1 MISEMSML
9 SWFIDFFHFSLAM
22 LAVCAPQS
30 AIPVF
35 VNLTEGMG
43 QREKAGIAVQT
54 GVAVACVLCSSAFF
68 GSALLDMFG
77 VSLNSFRIAGG
88 ILLMSIGFGMI
99 KASEKRHTKEEQA
112 EAESRDAIGVM
123 PLAIPVISGPGSI
136 SAMVIATQMDK
147 SFSHLLAVLGAGLVV
162 AIVSWLLLR
171 TADKLAAV
179 LGQTGLNIIGRLC
192 GLLLASLAV
201 EFIYTSL
208 KDMFPAWIA

>member
-1 MISEMSML
+1 ML
-9 SWFIDFFHFSLAM
+9 SWFVDFLHFSLAM

-35 VNLTEGMG
+35 INLTDGMG
-43 QREKAGIAVQT
+43 RREKAGIARQT
-54 GVAVACVLCSSAFF
+54 GIAVACVLCSSAFF

-88 ILLMSIGFGMI
+88 ILLMSIAFGMM

-112 EAESRDAIGVM
+112 EAENREAIGVM

-147 SFSHLLAVLGAGLVV
+147 SLPHLIAVLCSGLAVATV
-162 AIVSWLLLR
+162 AWLLLR
-171 TADKLAAV
+171 VADKLAAV

-192 GLLLASLAV
+192 GMLLAALAV

-208 KDMFPAWIA
+208 KDMFPAWIG

>member
-1 MISEMSML
+1 ML
-9 SWFIDFFHFSLAM
+9 SWFVDFFHFSLAM

-43 QREKAGIAVQT
+43 QREKAGIALQT
-54 GVAVACVLCSSAFF
+54 GMAVACVLCSSAFF

-147 SFSHLLAVLGAGLVV
+147 SVAHLIAVLGAGVVV
-162 AIVSWLLLR
+162 AVVSWLLLR

>member
-1 MISEMSML
+1 ML
-9 SWFIDFFHFSLAM
+9 DWLIDFFHFSLAM

-43 QREKAGIAVQT
+43 QREKAGIALQT

-112 EAESRDAIGVM
+112 EAESREAIGVM

-147 SFSHLLAVLGAGLVV
+147 SVSHLIAVLGAGVVV
-162 AIVSWLLLR
+162 AVVSWLLLR

-208 KDMFPAWIA
+208 KDMFPAWIS

>member
-1 MISEMSML
+1 MWA
-9 SWFIDFFHFSLAM
+9 WFVDFLHFTLAI

-35 VNLTEGMG
+35 INLTDGMG
-43 QREKAGIAVQT
+43 RREKAGIARQT
-54 GVAVACVLCSSAFF
+54 GIAVACVLCSSAFF

-77 VSLNSFRIAGG
+77 VSLDSFRIAGG
-88 ILLMSIGFGMI
+88 VLLMSISFGMMR
-99 KASEKRHTKEEQA
+99 ASEKRHTKEEQA
-112 EAESRDAIGVM
+112 EAESREAIGVM

-147 SFSHLLAVLGAGLVV
+147 SLPHLTAVLCAGMTV
-162 AIVSWLLLR
+162 ATVAWLLLR
-171 TADKLAAV
+171 MADKLAAV

-192 GLLLASLAV
+192 GMLLAALAV

-208 KDMFPAWIA
+208 KNMFPAWIG

>member
-1 MISEMSML
+1 ML
-9 SWFIDFFHFSLAM
+9 SWFVDFFHFSLAM

-43 QREKAGIAVQT
+43 QREKAGIALQT
-54 GVAVACVLCSSAFF
+54 GVAVACVLCASAFF

-147 SFSHLLAVLGAGLVV
+147 SVAHLIAVLGAGVVV
-162 AIVSWLLLR
+162 AVVSWLLLR

>member
-1 MISEMSML
+1 ML
-9 SWFIDFFHFSLAM
+9 NWIVDFLHFTLAM

-35 VNLTEGMG
+35 INLTEGMG
-43 QREKAGIAVQT
+43 RREKAGIARQT
-54 GVAVACVLCSSAFF
+54 GIAVACVLCSSAFF

-77 VSLNSFRIAGG
+77 VSLDSFRIAGG
-88 ILLMSIGFGMI
+88 ILLMSIAFGMM

-112 EAESRDAIGVM
+112 EAESREAIGVM

-147 SFSHLLAVLGAGLVV
+147 SISHLIAVLGAGV
-162 AIVSWLLLR
+162 AVATVSWLLLR
-171 TADKLAAV
+171 VADKLAAV

-192 GLLLASLAV
+192 GMLLAALAV

-208 KDMFPAWIA
+208 KNMFPAWIG

>member
-1 MISEMSML
+1 MWA
-9 SWFIDFFHFSLAM
+9 WFVDFLHFTLAM

-35 VNLTEGMG
+35 INLTDGMG
-43 QREKAGIAVQT
+43 QREKSGIARQT
-54 GVAVACVLCSSAFF
+54 GIAVACVLCSSAFF

-77 VSLNSFRIAGG
+77 VSINSFRIAGG
-88 ILLMSIGFGMI
+88 ILLMSIAFGMM

-112 EAESRDAIGVM
+112 EAENRDAIGVM

-147 SFSHLLAVLGAGLVV
+147 SLPHLIAVICAGLAV

-171 TADKLAAV
+171 VADKLAAV

-192 GLLLASLAV
+192 GMLLAALAV

-208 KDMFPAWIA
+208 KDMFPAWIG

>member
-1 MISEMSML
+1 ML
-9 SWFIDFFHFSLAM
+9 DWFLDFLHFTLAM

-35 VNLTEGMG
+35 INLTDGMG
-43 QREKAGIAVQT
+43 RREKAGIALQT
-54 GVAVACVLCSSAFF
+54 GIAVACVLCSSAFF
-68 GSALLDMFG
+68 GSAILDMFG

-88 ILLMSIGFGMI
+88 ILLMSIAFGMM

-112 EAESRDAIGVM
+112 EAENRDAIGVM

-147 SFSHLLAVLGAGLVV
+147 SWSHLIAVICSGLAVATV
-162 AIVSWLLLR
+162 AWLLLR
-171 TADKLAAV
+171 MADKLAAV

-192 GLLLASLAV
+192 GMLLAALAV

-208 KDMFPAWIA
+208 KDMFPAWIG

>member
-1 MISEMSML
+1 ML
-9 SWFIDFFHFSLAM
+9 SWFVDFLHFTLAM

-35 VNLTEGMG
+35 LNLTDGMG
-43 QREKAGIAVQT
+43 QREKAGIARQT
-54 GVAVACVLCSSAFF
+54 GIAVACVLLSSAFF

-77 VSLNSFRIAGG
+77 VSLDSFRIAGG
-88 ILLMSIGFGMI
+88 ILLMSIAFGMM

-112 EAESRDAIGVM
+112 EAENREAIGVM

-147 SFSHLLAVLGAGLVV
+147 SLPHLIAVICAALTV
-162 AIVSWLLLR
+162 ATTAWLLLR
-171 TADKLAAV
+171 VADKLAAV

-192 GLLLASLAV
+192 GMLLAALAV

-208 KDMFPAWIA
+208 KNMFPAWMG

>member
-1 MISEMSML
+1 ML
-9 SWFIDFFHFSLAM
+9 SWFVDFLHFSLAM

-35 VNLTEGMG
+35 INLTDGMG
-43 QREKAGIAVQT
+43 RREKAGIARQT
-54 GVAVACVLCSSAFF
+54 GIAVACVLCSSAFF

-88 ILLMSIGFGMI
+88 ILLMSIAFGMM

-112 EAESRDAIGVM
+112 EAENREAIGVM

-147 SFSHLLAVLGAGLVV
+147 SLPHLIAVLCSGLAVATV
-162 AIVSWLLLR
+162 AWLLLR
-171 TADKLAAV
+171 EADKLAAV

-192 GLLLASLAV
+192 GMLLAALAV

-208 KDMFPAWIA
+208 KDMFPAWIG

>member
-1 MISEMSML
+1 
-9 SWFIDFFHFSLAM
+9 M

-35 VNLTEGMG
+35 VSLTEGMG
-43 QREKAGIAVQT
+43 RREKAGIAVQT
-54 GVAVACVLCSSAFF
+54 GVAVACVLCCSAFF
-68 GSALLDMFG
+68 GSALLNMFG

-112 EAESRDAIGVM
+112 EAENRDAIGVM

-147 SFSHLLAVLGAGLVV
+147 SLSHLIAVLGAGVVV

>member
-1 MISEMSML
+1 ML

-43 QREKAGIAVQT
+43 QREKAGIAFQT
-54 GVAVACVLCSSAFF
+54 GVAVACVLCASAFF
-68 GSALLDMFG
+68 GSALLNMFG

-147 SFSHLLAVLGAGLVV
+147 SVSHLIAVLGAGVVV
-162 AIVSWLLLR
+162 AVVSWLLLR

>member
-1 MISEMSML
+1 ML
-9 SWFIDFFHFSLAM
+9 DWLIDFFHFSLAM

-43 QREKAGIAVQT
+43 QREKAGIAFQT

-112 EAESRDAIGVM
+112 EAENREAIGVM

-147 SFSHLLAVLGAGLVV
+147 SVPHLIAVLGAGLVV
-162 AIVSWLLLR
+162 AVVSWLLLR

-208 KDMFPAWIA
+208 KDMFPAWIG